1 MTKKGFRNVSLPD
14 KTHESLT
21 EVANVLEKTR
31 PDAIKSLVDSFLL
44 KVHTQEEIKTVL
56 EGETRER
63 R

>member
-1 MTKKGFRNVSLPD
+1 MPKRYRKMSLEEE
-14 KTHESLT
+14 THNKLT
-21 EVANVLEKTR
+21 EVANILEKTR